1 MVYGNIFPKREF
13 IIAPTPCQ
21 GKSNIKKCAIGQ
33 GVSKIKILWYNKG
46 YEKENGRGMEKMPEM
61 RKD

>member
-1 MVYGNIFPKREF
+1 M
-13 IIAPTPCQ
+13 A
-21 GKSNIKKCAIGQ
+21 AISPARKGEHQPPSPAKGSPPQ

>member
-1 MVYGNIFPKREF
+1 MNAWRAGCP
-13 IIAPTPCQ
+13 
-21 GKSNIKKCAIGQ
+21 GSLL